1 MFVILC
7 YCIID
12 IKIKISLTIL
22 IVMLHI
28 AHKTNLLLDVTSL
41 LNDEAK
47 NIRVLFLHYQWNI
60 ICNNISL

>member
-1 MFVILC
+1 
-7 YCIID
+7 
-12 IKIKISLTIL
+12 
-22 IVMLHI
+22 MLHI
-28 AHKTNLLLDVTSL
+28 AHETNLLLDVASL

>member
-1 MFVILC
+1 
-7 YCIID
+7 
-12 IKIKISLTIL
+12 
-22 IVMLHI
+22 MLHI
-28 AHKTNLLLDVTSL
+28 AHETNLLLDVTSL